1 MSTCILPSRP
11 PAASFSNRIKSLFY
25 CKRAKQAFLSSYFTQ
40 QVSAALQHVAPR
52 RLKVAGVPRVGHVTG
67 TGGMIQQ
74 KGQLAVGVAA
84 ADAAHVPQ
92 VGAIH
97 AHEEVVG
104 GVVLL
109 CELAG
114 GVAGAGD
121 AVLGQLAPRRR
132 LDWVADLLPAGGRRF
147 DMKL

>member
-1 MSTCILPSRP
+1 
-11 PAASFSNRIKSLFY
+11 
-25 CKRAKQAFLSSYFTQ
+25 
-40 QVSAALQHVAPR
+40 
-52 RLKVAGVPRVGHVTG
+52 
-67 TGGMIQQ
+67 MIQQ

-132 LDWVADLLPAGGRRF
+132 IDRVADLLSAGGRRF